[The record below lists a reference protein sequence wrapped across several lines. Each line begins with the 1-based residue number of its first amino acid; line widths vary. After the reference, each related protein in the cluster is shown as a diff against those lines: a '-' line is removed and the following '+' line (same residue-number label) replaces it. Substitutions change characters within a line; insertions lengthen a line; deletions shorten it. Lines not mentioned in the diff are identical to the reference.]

1 MTLKYIENHVEL
13 ASSRLVQQ
21 DKESYNFVKLLSAFT
36 GKLQE
41 IEDALFY
48 LFDRMGIFT
57 AEGKTLDMIGEIV
70 GAFRNYRS
78 DKYYRTA
85 IISKIAVNN
94 GCGTSDEIISIISLF
109 FKSVIIK
116 ITDLIPCSFSV
127 SIAAGFDLEKMNV
140 IKALLDL
147 IKPAGVGGYI
157 LSIHPLEQN
166 VFRFREGQYIEYDY
180 SVHSIDDIFLQ
191 TSLDQSTILSVNS
204 FKGIEKN
211 AIQTSY
217 GEQYQLEYSLVV
229 EGDTSY
235 MVDNPKTIGLNLLKT
250 YNQGQDFFIAGGGI
264 LAERIN
270 G

>member
-1 MTLKYIENHVEL
+1 MILKYIENHVEL
-13 ASSRLVQQ
+13 ANSRLVQQ
-21 DKESYNFVKLLSAFT
+21 DKESYNLVKLLSSLT

-41 IEDALFY
+41 IEDSLFY

-57 AEGKTLDMIGEIV
+57 ASGKTLDMIGQSV
-70 GAFRNYRS
+70 GSLRNYRN

-94 GCGTSDEIISIISLF
+94 GCGTADEIISIISLF

-127 SIAAGFDLEKMNV
+127 SIAASFDLEKMNV

-166 VFRFREGQYIEYDY
+166 VFRFREGQYIKYDY
-180 SVHSIDDIFLQ
+180 SVHSINSIFLQ
-191 TSLDQSTILSVNS
+191 TGSDPNIILSVDS
-204 FKGIEKN
+204 FKGIEKTT
-211 AIQTSY
+211 IQTSY
-217 GEQYQLEYSLVV
+217 GEQYQFEYSLVV

-250 YNQGQDFFIAGGGI
+250 YNQGQDSFIAGGGI
-264 LAERIN
+264 LAEKIN

>member
-1 MTLKYIENHVEL
+1 
-13 ASSRLVQQ
+13 
-21 DKESYNFVKLLSAFT
+21 
-36 GKLQE
+36 
-41 IEDALFY
+41 
-48 LFDRMGIFT
+48 
-57 AEGKTLDMIGEIV
+57 
-70 GAFRNYRS
+70 
-78 DKYYRTA
+78 
-85 IISKIAVNN
+85 
-94 GCGTSDEIISIISLF
+94 
-109 FKSVIIK
+109 
-116 ITDLIPCSFSV
+116 
-127 SIAAGFDLEKMNV
+127 MNI

-157 LSIHPLEQN
+157 LSIHTLEQN